1 MKKLLSFLLSIALT
15 MSFCLSFVFTV
26 SAEVLTDSET
36 SADGFGSF
44 DKKRLLF
51 RLQKKLKSA
60 GIWAIPLTLWME
72 QVSVPKHL
80 GEIRKLRRK

>member
-44 DKKRLLF
+44 DKKKTRQAKSN
-51 RLQKKLKSA
+51 LQTQSES
-60 GIWAIPLTLWME
+60 LWKW
-72 QVSVPKHL
+72 KH
-80 GEIRKLRRK
+80 